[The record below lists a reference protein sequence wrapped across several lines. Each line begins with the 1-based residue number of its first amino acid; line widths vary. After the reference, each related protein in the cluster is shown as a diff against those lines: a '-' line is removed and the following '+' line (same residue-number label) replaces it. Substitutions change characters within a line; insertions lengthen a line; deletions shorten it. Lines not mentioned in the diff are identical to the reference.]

1 MDDYYMMEG
10 ALEGKLMIKESQKKT
25 PLKWSMVIL
34 LILCWILP
42 LTLIAYAML
51 YVTTNKIN
59 SQIERTIITSAD
71 NAIKICEMRID
82 TAVEASKTAS
92 YIPTIRRS
100 YEQYKKEGNELAFI
114 REIKHFLEQQY
125 AYNETFRYTHLF
137 LTDEPEISSFTAY
150 WGSTSNESWKMSER
164 FREEAMPVIM
174 EIYPELDTDV
184 AIFTV
189 NDNVYMVRNLMTSDF
204 YPYAVLTIE
213 LNKEEAFGSL
223 NSIWG
228 YSDSVIYIDGVRLVG
243 DRDSDLEGKMSVGKE
258 LFENNNRNSRLLK
271 TGGEYYVYTV
281 RKPGRHYV
289 GYLISLDSQ
298 AIIDET
304 DAVKYVCALFIL
316 FMLPLIGIVFIFF
329 HRKVARPIGYLIKGA
344 HEIEEGKFGY
354 QIEETGNSKEFEYL
368 QEAFNSMSARLKYQF
383 ETIYS
388 EEMALKDARIMAL
401 QSQINPHFLNNT
413 LEIINWEARINE
425 NYRVSQMIENLS
437 IMLEATM
444 DRRHRRFVTLAEE
457 MSYVDAYLFIIAQ
470 RLGERM
476 HVEKN
481 VDGGLLNV
489 KIPRLIIQPIIE
501 NAVEH
506 GISGQTHARIV
517 LNVYAKEDKLV
528 LEVRNTGVMSKE
540 DEEKIELL
548 LSDDYEPG
556 EFGSASLGIKNVNR
570 RIKIIY
576 GESCGLTVENDGNCE
591 TVSRIIVKMDMTTIK
606 DK

>member
-92 YIPTIRRS
+92 YIPIIRRS

-137 LTDEPEISSFTAY
+137 LTDEPEISSYTAY

-213 LNKEEAFGSL
+213 LDKEEAFGSL

-289 GYLISLDSQ
+289 GYIISLDSQ

-329 HRKVARPIGYLIKGA
+329 HRKVARPIGCLIKGA

>member
-92 YIPTIRRS
+92 YIPIIRRS

-137 LTDEPEISSFTAY
+137 LTDEPEISSYTAY

-213 LNKEEAFGSL
+213 LDKEEAFGSL

-289 GYLISLDSQ
+289 GYIISLDSQ

-329 HRKVARPIGYLIKGA
+329 HRKVARPIGHLIKGA